1 MPKNLQTEPALVR
14 EKHTFLNRQG
24 ETLSALVERPE
35 TDVKAYA
42 LFAHCFT
49 CSKNIGTATRIA
61 RALANRNFAV
71 MRFDFTGLGNSEG
84 DFANTNFSSNI
95 DDLLAAANYL
105 RDNYQA
111 PQVLIGHSLGGA
123 AVIAAAGSIPE
134 ARAIVTIAAPDDP
147 GHMRHLLRDR
157 VAEIEKQGWA
167 HVSIGGQQFT
177 IRKQFL
183 DDISEHSLTDSLQK
197 MDKALLLLHSPKDE
211 LIEIEHAYHLFE
223 RAHQPKSLISLD
235 NADHL
240 LSNPADAEYAADTI
254 SAWASRYINKD

>member
-1 MPKNLQTEPALVR
+1 MSNTQQSDVSLIR
-14 EKHTFLNRQG
+14 EKHNFLNNKG
-24 ETLSALVERPE
+24 ETLSALVERPAS
-35 TDVKAYA
+35 DVKAYA

-49 CSKNIGTATRIA
+49 CSKNIGTATRIS
-61 RALANRNFAV
+61 RALANHGFAV

-84 DFANTNFSSNI
+84 DFGNTNFSSNI
-95 DDLLAAANYL
+95 DDLLAAAAYL
-105 RDNYQA
+105 RDNYRA

-123 AVIAAAGSIPE
+123 AVIAAASKIPE

-157 VAEIEKQGWA
+157 VAEIEAQGWA
-167 HVSIGGQQFT
+167 HVSIGGQEFT

-183 DDISEHSLTDSLQK
+183 EDISEHSLTDSLQG
-197 MDKALLLLHSPKDE
+197 MNKALLLLHSPKDE

-240 LSNPADAEYAADTI
+240 LSNPSDAEYAADTI
-254 SAWASRYINKD
+254 SAWASRYISQD